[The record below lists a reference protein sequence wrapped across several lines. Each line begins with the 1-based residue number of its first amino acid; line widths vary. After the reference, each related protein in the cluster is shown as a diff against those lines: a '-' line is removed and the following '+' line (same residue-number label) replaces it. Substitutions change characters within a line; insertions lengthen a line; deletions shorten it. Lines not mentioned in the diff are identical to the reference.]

1 METFEPLGIVAYTM
15 CCRLGCTGNYGDGGY
30 ECRPAGIVFI
40 RLALDGM
47 NYRERP
53 SAAYAYY
60 REYEFLMNNWDGEKA
75 ILDRWCS
82 IVGLPR
88 DGYAIHKP
96 EHGRTIE
103 IKFKEPLELEIE

>member
-1 METFEPLGIVAYTM
+1 
-15 CCRLGCTGNYGDGGY
+15 
-30 ECRPAGIVFI
+30 
-40 RLALDGM
+40 M
-47 NYRERP
+47 NYRASP
-53 SAAYAYY
+53 AAAYAHY
-60 REYEFLMNNWDGEKA
+60 REFEFLMNNWDGEKA

-103 IKFKEPLELEIE
+103 IKFKEPLELETARCTPGGAPHDPPLR